1 MTFSPSASV
10 GSAARRP
17 RRVPGRATQNV
28 GPGIMPGP
36 THVTPLGFK
45 PKTFRTG
52 I

>member
-17 RRVPGRATQNV
+17 RRVPGARMQNV

-36 THVTPLGFK
+36 TRVTPLGFK